1 MGTSQPAPDG
11 EATTTLRR
19 VQRDDRG
26 NQHDQS
32 GQHTRTAGAVRAAA
46 RLAKVAGS
54 ALAEVDLT
62 LPQYRVLV
70 FLSLRERPASDV
82 AALLGVT
89 PSTVTSVVDGLVG
102 RELVTRR
109 TDTGDRRKVVLS
121 LTPRGRRTVGEG
133 DRVVG
138 ERIDRLLDRL
148 EPADA
153 ESVLVGLELL
163 NTAMEAVLDERFGP
177 AGTDR

>member
-1 MGTSQPAPDG
+1 VERPADEHP
-11 EATTTLRR
+11 
-19 VQRDDRG
+19 
-26 NQHDQS
+26 S
-32 GQHTRTAGAVRAAA
+32 GRTRSADAVRAAA

-70 FLSLRERPASDV
+70 FLSLRARPASDV

-89 PSTVTSVVDGLVG
+89 PSTVTSVVDGLVE
-102 RELVTRR
+102 RHLVERR
-109 TDTGDRRKVVLS
+109 PDTTDRRRVVLS
-121 LTPRGRRTVGEG
+121 LTRDGERLVTTG

-148 EPADA
+148 APAEA
-153 ESVLVGLELL
+153 ETALVGLELL
-163 NTAMEAVLDERFGP
+163 NVAMEAVLDERFGP
-177 AGTDR
+177 PGPGT

>member
-1 MGTSQPAPDG
+1 M
-11 EATTTLRR
+11 ERR
-19 VQRDDRG
+19 DEDPIAR
-26 NQHDQS
+26 
-32 GQHTRTAGAVRAAA
+32 TRSADAVRAAA

-82 AALLGVT
+82 ASLLDVT

-102 RELVTRR
+102 RGLVERR
-109 TDTGDRRKVVLS
+109 PDTTDRRRVALS
-121 LTPRGRRTVGEG
+121 LTPAGEHLVATG

-138 ERIDRLLDRL
+138 ERIDRLLARL
-148 EPADA
+148 EPVEA
-153 ESVLVGLELL
+153 EAALVGLELL
-163 NTAMEAVLDERFGP
+163 NVAMEAVLDERFGP
-177 AGTDR
+177 PGPTP

>member
-1 MGTSQPAPDG
+1 M
-11 EATTTLRR
+11 E
-19 VQRDDRG
+19 RG
-26 NQHDQS
+26 GDEDS
-32 GQHTRTAGAVRAAA
+32 IGRTRSADAVRAAA

-102 RELVTRR
+102 RHLVERR
-109 TDTGDRRKVVLS
+109 PDTTDRRRVVLS
-121 LTPRGRRTVGEG
+121 LTADGRQMMATG

-148 EPADA
+148 DPA
-153 ESVLVGLELL
+153 ESEAALVGLELL
-163 NTAMEAVLDERFGP
+163 NVAMEAVLDERFGP
-177 AGTDR
+177 PGPGA